1 MAARSSDPSAPTD
14 TAPTEVD
21 PDRVAPAEIAPA
33 EAGTA
38 EVAEAGPS
46 AVASGEVGTEVSP
59 ADARAADGAPVD
71 AAHGDRSEGDGDAVD
86 RSRRWTVAGVIGT
99 GVGLLPHVL
108 HHLGLL
114 AGTALIAGLGG
125 TLLFGLLG
133 LAATIPLLLRLR
145 RRFAS
150 WWAPAIAFLVFVAMF
165 SLSAFVIGPALR
177 HTMDD
182 PSGGGGQ
189 PVPSMDP
196 NMHNQHHPRK

>member
-1 MAARSSDPSAPTD
+1 MAARSSDPPARTD
-14 TAPTEVD
+14 TAPADAT
-21 PDRVAPAEIAPA
+21 PAGLPSAGVAPAGVAPA
-33 EAGTA
+33 GIASAGVTS
-38 EVAEAGPS
+38 AGSESPDTGA
-46 AVASGEVGTEVSP
+46 AVS
-59 ADARAADGAPVD
+59 APVD
-71 AAHGDRSEGDGDAVD
+71 AAHGDQSDDAVD
-86 RSRRWTVAGVIGT
+86 RGRRWTVAGVIGT

-108 HHLGLL
+108 HHVGLL

-177 HTMDD
+177 HTMDG

>member
-1 MAARSSDPSAPTD
+1 MAARSSDPLSPTD
-14 TAPTEVD
+14 TA
-21 PDRVAPAEIAPA
+21 
-33 EAGTA
+33 
-38 EVAEAGPS
+38 
-46 AVASGEVGTEVSP
+46 
-59 ADARAADGAPVD
+59 VD
-71 AAHGDRSEGDGDAVD
+71 AARADQPDGDAD
-86 RSRRWTVAGVIGT
+86 RGRRWTVAGVIGT

-108 HHLGLL
+108 HHVGLL